1 MSPIT
6 YAPDLV
12 EEAVLLAERT
22 LDPADARAF
31 RRERD
36 RLYDVVDA
44 DRREDGFRAFHMRW
58 FANVG
63 LNRVIEDVVVRRADI
78 LSHVAGCRVSRALTG
93 RDECAD
99 LIAPSPAIARAD
111 DARPTL
117 ALRVRPSALLNPASL
132 GAFLVHELTHVA
144 DMLDPAF
151 GYDRTLPPS
160 DDGPS
165 RDTILRDRY
174 RVLWDVTID
183 GRLARRGHGGV
194 GARETR
200 RQEFAEAFAMLG
212 DEGPRVFDDWFNR
225 IEPTHAALV
234 AFAQA
239 PNGVSSTNPADS
251 GRCPLCHFPV
261 AALDLSPDRPSP
273 VTQAIIRADYPQW
286 RREQGLCTQ
295 CLDLYEARH
304 EETAHVRGHQAD
316 GIR

>member
-1 MSPIT
+1 MSAIT

-22 LDPADARAF
+22 LHRTDARAF

-36 RLYDVVDA
+36 RLYDVADA
-44 DRREDGFRAFHMRW
+44 DRREAEFRAFHMRW
-58 FANVG
+58 FVRLG
-63 LNRVIEDVVVRRADI
+63 LHRLIEESVVPRAEILRRVAM
-78 LSHVAGCRVSRALTG
+78 CRVSRALAR

-99 LIAPSPAIARAD
+99 LIDPSPAIAGRG

-117 ALRVRPSALLNPASL
+117 ALRVRPSALLDRAWL
-132 GAFLVHELTHVA
+132 ATFLEHELMHVA

-151 GYDRTLPPS
+151 GYDRRLPPS

-183 GRLARRGHGGV
+183 GRLARRGRGGA
-194 GARETR
+194 GAREMR
-200 RQEFAEAFAMLG
+200 RQEFARTFAMLG
-212 DEGPRVFDDWFNR
+212 DEGPRLFDDWFDR
-225 IEPTHAALV
+225 IEPTHASLV
-234 AFAQA
+234 AFARA
-239 PNGVSSTNPADS
+239 PNGVGSISSADS

-261 AALDLSPDRPSP
+261 VAFDPSPGRPSP
-273 VTQAIIRADYPQW
+273 ATQAIIRADYPAW
-286 RREQGLCTQ
+286 RREQGLCAQ

-304 EETAHVRGHQAD
+304 EETTHVRG
-316 GIR
+316 

>member
-1 MSPIT
+1 MSAIT

-22 LDPADARAF
+22 LDPAGARAF

-36 RLYDVVDA
+36 HLYDLADA
-44 DRREDGFRAFHMRW
+44 DRREAGFRAFHMRW
-58 FANVG
+58 FAHLG
-63 LNRVIEDVVVRRADI
+63 LHRVIEDIVAPRADL
-78 LSHVAGCRVSRALTG
+78 LSRVAGCRVSRALTR

-99 LIAPSPAIARAD
+99 LIAPSPAIARAG
-111 DARPTL
+111 DASPTL
-117 ALRVRPSALLNPASL
+117 ALRLRAPALLDPASL
-132 GAFLVHELTHVA
+132 GAFLAHELTHVA

-151 GYDRTLPPS
+151 GYERTLPPS

-183 GRLARRGHGGV
+183 GRRARRGLAD
-194 GARETR
+194 ARLRDAR
-200 RQEFAEAFAMLG
+200 REEFAATFAMLG
-212 DEGPRVFDDWFNR
+212 DEGPRAFDDWFDR

-239 PNGVSSTNPADS
+239 PNGQASTNPADS

-261 AALDLSPDRPSP
+261 ARLDPHPDRLA
-273 VTQAIIRADYPQW
+273 VATQSIIRADYPAW
-286 RREQGLCTQ
+286 RPEQGLCPQ
-295 CLDLYEARH
+295 CLDLYEARY
-304 EETAHVRGHQAD
+304 EAIADVRG
-316 GIR
+316 